1 MLNIEK
7 DNPDLKDVLPKIYN
21 KFSNSLLIE
30 LIRLMDKIPIDI
42 EGDAFDSTVGS
53 HTMGGSALC
62 DMDANDTAIVRTYNN
77 LGTTTHDIAGDTSQM
92 TTYLTGFLAC

>member
-1 MLNIEK
+1 MVVRI
-7 DNPDLKDVLPKIYN
+7 VT
-21 KFSNSLLIE
+21 SNRDYE
-30 LIRLMDKIPIDI
+30 FYI

-62 DMDANDTAIVRTYNN
+62 DMDANDTAIIRTYNN